1 MKLYNKE
8 EFLKLPSG
16 TLFIFGPG
24 WRAGSLEPAFRS
36 LNVKYGSMKNDFM
49 YKALVDIDADST
61 ETLMDIDER
70 AQKETLRYGISSDIP
85 LELDCPTRDGLYD
98 EKATYIVF
106 DNEEIKAI
114 IASLQSLVK

>member
-16 TLFIFGPG
+16 TLFIFGPVYQE
-24 WRAGSLEPAFRS
+24 AMLEPAIHS
-36 LNVKYGSMKNDFM
+36 LNIKYESMTNDFV
-49 YKALVDIDADST
+49 YKALVDIDADSS

-70 AQKETLRYGISSDIP
+70 AQKETRVNGISSNIQMD
-85 LELDCPTRDGLYD
+85 LECTTRDGFYE

-106 DNEEIKAI
+106 DNEEVKAI
-114 IASLQSLVK
+114 VASLQSLVK